1 MNPNEIQHGGD
12 HYKKAG
18 NAQHWDMLPHCGFGW
33 EYYIGAATKYATRV
47 KDPENDPKK
56 IVHFIDKLIWL
67 IEQGLVPPEFQTVGG
82 KRDFDFGSVP
92 YSKRVYVND
101 WLRNVYFPANGINPE
116 VDTER
121 ADIIDGLMTARTV
134 ADLRRVRAVAGIFA
148 GEQPPAPPPAPSAA
162 DRLAEAAA
170 EAEKRVVKVAPELAA
185 PDEGVGTQADEGVGT
200 QADAND
206 TNDAKE

>member
-101 WLRNVYFPANGINPE
+101 WLRKRYRRRAHQRVLQTWHGTMLKKLALDRGLGLRTRIAVLRERDRWDVLLAQNPYAARIFRSAYAMKRPIWEEGYPRNDVLHDPA
-116 VDTER
+116 R
-121 ADIIDGLMTARTV
+121 AAHVRSVIGV
-134 ADLRRVRAVAGIFA
+134 PADA
-148 GEQPPAPPPAPSAA
+148 
-162 DRLAEAAA
+162 
-170 EAEKRVVKVAPELAA
+170 RVVL
-185 PDEGVGTQADEGVGT
+185 
-200 QADAND
+200 
-206 TNDAKE
+206 